1 MNSIQDNT
9 ILSYV
14 SHFFDAYGIADNT
27 ALLVGLSCG
36 LDSVALLSALSQVC
50 AGRKITLG
58 CCHISHG
65 IRDEEET
72 REDYFLAQKLSRQF
86 KMPFFYQKIPQGRI
100 LETAKKTGRSVEEI
114 ARQLRYEIFQSI
126 LENEGYDYCAVG
138 HHLDDNIETVIMRFF
153 QGAGVNGL
161 SGIEPRRGSII
172 RPFHRCVRDDL
183 KRYVEEQC
191 LEYRTDTTNFN
202 TEYLR
207 NSVRQSLIPLIAA
220 IFPGFRTSLPILT
233 EKMTYVSEFI
243 RKETETRVK
252 WTALENGFTISA
264 KVFFANPPLLRI
276 ESVYNLYNRLFSANE
291 GFRLPYRFLKPLAE
305 ENASSK
311 SVILRGYGALLQR
324 VGNRL
329 ELRREVAENGK
340 KNYLIKTKKD
350 VHYNI
355 TKDIGFQMTEMIV
368 LSSTGNDIV
377 VKKCKVNPPLL
388 VRSRRPGD
396 TMYDGKG
403 SKTVKK
409 LLHEWR
415 VPESER
421 WKIPLITD
429 RNGIIAVAAKPF
441 GYKNRV
447 AENWKKDTIKK
458 EEIIYRFSFN
468 RME

>member
-1 MNSIQDNT
+1 MKSIQDNT

-14 SHFFDAYGIADNT
+14 SHFFDAYGIIDNT
-27 ALLVGLSCG
+27 AILVGLSCG

-50 AGRKITLG
+50 VGRKISLG

-65 IRDEEET
+65 IRDEKET
-72 REDYFLAQKLSRQF
+72 GQDYFLAQKLSRQF
-86 KMPFFYQKIPQGRI
+86 KIPLFYQKIPHGRI

-114 ARQLRYEIFQSI
+114 ARRLRYEIFQTV
-126 LENEGYDYCAVG
+126 LHNEGYDYCAVG

-161 SGIEPRRGSII
+161 SGMEPRRGSII
-172 RPFHRCVRDDL
+172 RPFHRCTKDDL
-183 KRYVEEQC
+183 KRYVEEQD
-191 LEYRTDTTNFN
+191 LEYRTDITNFN
-202 TEYLR
+202 TDYLR
-207 NSVRQSLIPLIAA
+207 NSVRQSLIPLITT
-220 IFPGFRTSLPILT
+220 IFPGFRTSLPVLT
-233 EKMTYVSEFI
+233 EKMASVSEFI
-243 RKETETRVK
+243 REETAARVK
-252 WTALENGFTISA
+252 WKPSENGFTISA
-264 KVFFANPPLLRI
+264 KVFFANPPILRI
-276 ESVYNLYNRLFSANE
+276 ESVYNLYNSFFSADE

-305 ENASSK
+305 EKASSK
-311 SVILRGYGALLQR
+311 SVILRGYGVLLR
-324 VGNRL
+324 RIDNRL

-350 VHYNI
+350 VHYNL

-368 LSSTGNDIV
+368 LSSIENDIV

-396 TMYDGKG
+396 TIYDGKG

-429 RNGIIAVAAKPF
+429 RDGVIAVAGKPF

-447 AENWKKDTIKK
+447 AEKWKKDKIKK